1 MRAALAVALGLQAEA
16 ALTFTIENL
25 SLTRLD
31 HIAGADGIAHWRV
44 VAVNQRPKLDDVSL
58 LRDSWVKAEATA

>member
-1 MRAALAVALGLQAEA
+1 MRAALSIALSLHPES
-16 ALTFTIENL
+16 ALAFTIENL

-31 HIAGADGIAHWRV
+31 HIAGADGISHWRV

-58 LRDSWVKAEATA
+58 LRDSWVKAEAKA